1 MDVIK
6 NDGTT
11 NIGANIRRI
20 RKEKGIGQTELIQKI
35 DLVEW
40 DFEVNLTREA
50 LVKIERGIQH
60 IKVSQLKA
68 IRAILETTYEELLK

>member
-1 MDVIK
+1 MQSDTAVSYTHLDVYK
-6 NDGTT
+6 
-11 NIGANIRRI
+11 R
-20 RKEKGIGQTELIQKI
+20 QIQKI
-35 DLVEW
+35 DLEEW

-68 IRAILETTYEELLK
+68 IKVILETTYDELLK